1 VLHPRVSTGEEKIPN
16 VGFSLVLALICAHT
30 KRRVHLMRQLL
41 TLSSPV
47 IKAGDLTSRFP
58 L

>member
-1 VLHPRVSTGEEKIPN
+1 LLYPRVSTGEKKNPTA
-16 VGFSLVLALICAHT
+16 GFSLDLALVVAHT

-47 IKAGDLTSRFP
+47 IKARDLTSRFP

>member
-1 VLHPRVSTGEEKIPN
+1 MYPRVSTGEEKIPN
-16 VGFSLVLALICAHT
+16 VGFSLVLALTCAHT

-47 IKAGDLTSRFP
+47 IKGRYLTSRFP

>member
-1 VLHPRVSTGEEKIPN
+1 MYPRVSTGEEKIPIS
-16 VGFSLVLALICAHT
+16 GFSLDLALVVAHNVC
-30 KRRVHLMRQLL
+30 RVHLMRQLL